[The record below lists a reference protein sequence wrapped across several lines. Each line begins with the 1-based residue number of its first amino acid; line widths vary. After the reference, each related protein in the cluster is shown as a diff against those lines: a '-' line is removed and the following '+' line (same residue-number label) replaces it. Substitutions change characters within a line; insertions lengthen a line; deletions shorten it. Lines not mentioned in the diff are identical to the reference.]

1 MYFPQM
7 LRLPVSDT
15 HHWKV
20 KLKKNSGNAHN
31 ILFSYLTSF
40 TLTYV
45 HIKQVASSASNQST
59 DSRIHIQTVILKNM
73 KSFKTQNKLKETQ
86 LQHPKEQCVCVCV

>member
-1 MYFPQM
+1 M

-20 KLKKNSGNAHN
+20 KLKKTSGNAHN

-45 HIKQVASSASNQST
+45 HIKQVASLASNQST
-59 DSRIHIQTVILKNM
+59 DSRIHIQTVI
-73 KSFKTQNKLKETQ
+73 FKKYEEFQNTKQAERNTAPT
-86 LQHPKEQCVCVCV
+86 PKGAVCVCV